1 MYKIIVTDFKKTSK
15 ITVMKKT
22 ALLAMIT
29 ALAIFS
35 SCEKN
40 DDNYDNPPAI
50 QSTVVTAS
58 GDEAVLATKIDQ
70 FRDILGGPVNT
81 TPGNTTGRREI
92 NWDGVPA
99 TFTNNN
105 TFPLDF
111 FNITDPAGANGRKR
125 GLVYANNGF
134 PIRLDSSAF
143 AEIDPSYADE
153 LLPFSKKKALV
164 ASNSVH
170 SELLFKVAGTNTDAF
185 IKGFGIIFTDVDD
198 ANSTS
203 LEFFNGNKSL
213 GVFKAPVKTANG
225 PFSFLGVHFPEEK
238 ITRIKIT
245 AGNAAIAPGVKD
257 ISDGGT
263 KDLVAYDDLF
273 YDEPKIIN

>member
-1 MYKIIVTDFKKTSK
+1 
-15 ITVMKKT
+15 MKKT
-22 ALLAMIT
+22 ALFAMIT
-29 ALAIFS
+29 AFAIFS
-35 SCEKN
+35 ACEKD
-40 DDNYDNPPAI
+40 DDNYDNNPPVI
-50 QSTVVTAS
+50 QSTVVTAA
-58 GDEAVLATKIDQ
+58 GDEAGLAAKIDQ

-111 FNITDPAGANGRKR
+111 FNITDPAG
-125 GLVYANNGF
+125 F

-143 AEIDPSYADE
+143 AEIDLSYADD

-164 ASNSVH
+164 ANNSVI

-225 PFSFLGVHFPEEK
+225 PFSFLGVFFPEEK

-257 ISDGGT
+257 ISDGGN
-263 KDLVAYDDLF
+263 KDLVAYDDFF